1 MSDGGFT
8 YKNAG
13 VDVHA
18 GNEAVRLLRARIR
31 SADNPLV
38 LSGIGGFGGAIGMP
52 PHKDPVLVAGTD
64 GAGTKVMIAKAME
77 RFDTIG
83 IDVVAM
89 SVNDVSAC
97 GATPL
102 FFLDYIVVGTL
113 VPEQVAEL
121 VAGVDEGCM
130 RAQCVLL
137 GGETAEHPGHFA
149 HDDDFDMGGFAVG
162 VAERGELWGP
172 AKVRAGD
179 VAVALASSGVHANG
193 FSLVRKLLTER
204 ARDLREPFP
213 GSEQTLGDVLLTPT
227 LIYSPVLSDLGR
239 ACNMH
244 AAAHVTGGGFPDN
257 LDRAV
262 PAELALALDLDSWEL
277 PAVFAWL
284 REAGVDDTDMLTTFN
299 CGVGMVVLTPAD
311 QVDKALAT
319 IAQAGHVGWVVG
331 EIVARG
337 SGPSVRYKGAL
348 WR

>member
-1 MSDGGFT
+1 
-8 YKNAG
+8 
-13 VDVHA
+13 
-18 GNEAVRLLRARIR
+18 
-31 SADNPLV
+31 
-38 LSGIGGFGGAIGMP
+38 
-52 PHKDPVLVAGTD
+52 
-64 GAGTKVMIAKAME
+64 MIAKAME

-162 VAERGELWGP
+162 GELWGP

-262 PAELALALDLDSWEL
+262 PAELAVALDLDSWEL